1 MTGLAYPVPTRQCT
15 SNSLMAHSGDSPSS
29 SPRRGAMTADLGR
42 TSLMTG
48 ADISRALSQVA
59 DQLVARYAGGPAPL
73 LVGVHTRGVDVAKR
87 LLALLQERGCD
98 AGFGTL
104 DISLYRDDLDNL
116 GTMPSLR
123 GSDLPQQVEGVDV
136 VLVDDVLFTGRTV
149 RAAIDGVTD
158 FGRPRRIELAV
169 LVDRGNRELPI
180 QADYVGESITTER
193 SDYVA
198 VHLEESDGEEGVFLL
213 KRS

>member
-1 MTGLAYPVPTRQCT
+1 MT
-15 SNSLMAHSGDSPSS
+15 D
-29 SPRRGAMTADLGR
+29 
-42 TSLMTG
+42 
-48 ADISRALSQVA
+48 ADISRALVGIA
-59 DQLVARYAGGPAPL
+59 DELAARYAGGDAPL

-87 LLALLQERGCD
+87 LKALLHERGCEV
-98 AGFGTL
+98 GFGTL

-116 GTMPSLR
+116 GTMPSLK
-123 GSDLPQQVEGVDV
+123 GSDLPQHVEGLDV

-149 RAAIDGVTD
+149 KAAIDGITD

-180 QADYVGESITTER
+180 QADYVGESFATQRE
-193 SDYVA
+193 DYVA